1 MGQLQGHCALFYHPQ
16 RCCRPAFESQGNGFL
31 RSFYAG
37 LLTTCGL
44 SYIGTPCEDEGET
57 LGLHGRLAATPAE
70 EVGYRT
76 ERTDDSIEFVING
89 KVRETR
95 LFGENLTLERT
106 IRCRYGENV
115 MRIEDKVTNH
125 GFTRQPLQILYHF
138 NYGWPLL
145 SPQAEILLS
154 AKSITPRTPHAA
166 EGLTSHLEICTPQPG
181 FDEQV
186 YYLTLNSDS
195 QGMSKVALVN
205 AELGWGIYEKF
216 DTMQLPNF
224 IQWKN
229 LGAGEYVMG
238 LEVSNSFPDGRDKE
252 RAQGRLP
259 FIEPWE
265 TKKYCFEL
273 GIVDGDA
280 EISALKAEI
289 AGYR

>member
-1 MGQLQGHCALFYHPQ
+1 M
-16 RCCRPAFESQGNGFL
+16 
-31 RSFYAG
+31 
-37 LLTTCGL
+37 
-44 SYIGTPCEDEGET
+44 
-57 LGLHGRLAATPAE
+57 
-70 EVGYRT
+70 GYRT

-115 MRIEDKVTNH
+115 LRIEDKVTNH

-154 AKSITPRTPHAA
+154 AKSVTPRTPHAA
-166 EGLTSHLEICTPQPG
+166 EGLASHLEICTPQPG

-216 DTMQLPNF
+216 DIMQLPNF

-238 LEVSNSFPDGRDKE
+238 LEVSNSFLDGRDKE
-252 RAQGRLP
+252 RAQGVCPLLNQGKQRNTALS
-259 FIEPWE
+259 WE
-265 TKKYCFEL
+265 L
-273 GIVDGDA
+273 LMA
-280 EISALKAEI
+280 MLKLA
-289 AGYR
+289 R

>member
-1 MGQLQGHCALFYHPQ
+1 M
-16 RCCRPAFESQGNGFL
+16 
-31 RSFYAG
+31 
-37 LLTTCGL
+37 
-44 SYIGTPCEDEGET
+44 
-57 LGLHGRLAATPAE
+57 
-70 EVGYRT
+70 
-76 ERTDDSIEFVING
+76 
-89 KVRETR
+89 
-95 LFGENLTLERT
+95 
-106 IRCRYGENV
+106 
-115 MRIEDKVTNH
+115 
-125 GFTRQPLQILYHF
+125 
-138 NYGWPLL
+138 
-145 SPQAEILLS
+145 LS

-252 RAQGRLP
+252 RAQGVCPLLSQGKQRNTALS
-259 FIEPWE
+259 WE
-265 TKKYCFEL
+265 L
-273 GIVDGDA
+273 LMA
-280 EISALKAEI
+280 MLK
-289 AGYR
+289 